1 MTSASPILRA
11 LTLYMLSLPVAIVL
25 GYALATPLDLSN
37 LGIFMF
43 VAFILALPMLLRL
56 HHPLLLLAWIF
67 IMDHKIRQGPESVAD
82 LEAAAQRRRTGWLSV
97 AAEHAAP
104 GGASLTEP
112 HDAGQAP

>member
-1 MTSASPILRA
+1 VGVSIGLFGLIYS
-11 LTLYMLSLPVAIVL
+11 
-25 GYALATPLDLSN
+25 
-37 LGIFMF
+37 
-43 VAFILALPMLLRL
+43 
-56 HHPLLLLAWIF
+56 LLLLAWLF

-112 HDAGQAP
+112 HNSGQTP